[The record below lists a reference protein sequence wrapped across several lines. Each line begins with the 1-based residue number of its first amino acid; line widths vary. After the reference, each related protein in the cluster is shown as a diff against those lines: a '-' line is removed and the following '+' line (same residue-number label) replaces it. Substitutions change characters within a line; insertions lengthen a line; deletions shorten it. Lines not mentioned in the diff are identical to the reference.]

1 MSVINQMLKDL
12 EDRAPVNG
20 QTPVLP
26 TASRKTAT
34 LKIILFTSLVL
45 LGLNVLGYYIWNL
58 QTSAAPHE
66 LEKQTTA
73 LQSIDGATT
82 TDQSRQKI
90 VQAEAEQAP
99 IEPVTEQQ
107 KVRKP
112 QQTPEPQLER
122 KSQQQKPL
130 QHQSQQ
136 QQAQMQQTI
145 QPQLS
150 ANTARNQIEEPT
162 QSLLPKPVITN
173 DSEAVNMPKAQKTVN
188 GKMSVSRRQLT
199 SGELVVQTLA
209 KAEKSLINNDID
221 KAEQFFE
228 EILIIEPSHEQARK
242 KLAALW
248 FGRQAY
254 QQAINLLSHGIAIN
268 RFDSE
273 MRLMKA
279 QIQLKQG
286 QTEAAY
292 NTLKPLADIE
302 QEEYQVLLANV
313 AQQIEQYPSAIMAY
327 QVLIKMQPYSGRWYL
342 GLAIVYDKNSQFSL
356 AKNAYQLAL
365 TKADLSASSVKFAK
379 QRMQAIGE

>member
-12 EDRAPVNG
+12 EDRAPING
-20 QTPVLP
+20 QTPLLP

-34 LKIILFTSLVL
+34 LKIILFTTLVL
-45 LGLNVLGYYIWNL
+45 LGLNILGYYIWNL
-58 QTSAAPHE
+58 QTSAAPRE
-66 LEKQTTA
+66 LEKQTTV
-73 LQSIDGATT
+73 LQSIDVAATA
-82 TDQSRQKI
+82 DEGRQKI
-90 VQAEAEQAP
+90 VQLETEQAP
-99 IEPVTEQQ
+99 IEEQH

-112 QQTPEPQLER
+112 QPQLER
-122 KSQQQKPL
+122 KSQQQKSQ

-136 QQAQMQQTI
+136 QHAQMQQTL

-150 ANTARNQIEEPT
+150 ANTARNQIEEPM

-173 DSEAVNMPKAQKTVN
+173 DSEVVNMPKAQKTVS

-199 SGELVVQTLA
+199 SSELVTQTLA
-209 KAEKSLINNDID
+209 KAEKSLINNDIN

-228 EILIIEPSHEQARK
+228 EILIIEPSYEQARK

-254 QQAINLLSHGIAIN
+254 QQAINLLSQGIAIN

-292 NTLKPLADIE
+292 NTLKLLADIE

-342 GLAIVYDKNSQFSL
+342 GLAIVYDKNSQFLL